1 MDIILNCAEKFP
13 WENRLIAQLIKR
25 TLDDKLE
32 PTWQVVV
39 GESYSFEVT
48 FQSGE
53 FINVFY
59 GSLGILAWKCG
70 TALQNNDAEV

>member
-70 TALQNNDAEV
+70 TVLQNNDAEV